1 MRKSILLLCLTLIA
15 SFLAAAPAEAA
26 KRKTAKKK
34 GVEEVVKPEEVGVL
48 KNEDVQVVQRILYPH
63 KGRTELGFHLGGH
76 FFDPYVVGVIGGFD
90 MTHFFKE
97 TGGLHIQI
105 CGGYGGSNQHHQDLT
120 SNIFSDVGYTL
131 GNDARRLL
139 AGVTVAAELIPAY
152 AKYNFFGKRVFHNDL
167 YILLGG
173 TVYLGQ
179 GILTN
184 SRDASQLR
192 IVPGPMFGVGF
203 RVFTGPKVNISID
216 IRNNISFEG
225 RAFSKTL
232 GVRNNVIFGVRIGGF
247 VGQAQEAAID

>member
-1 MRKSILLLCLTLIA
+1 MRKSILLLCLALV
-15 SFLAAAPAEAA
+15 AAMVTALPADAA

-34 GVEEVVKPEEVGVL
+34 GVEEIVKPEEVGVL
-48 KNEDVQVVQRILYPH
+48 KNEDVLVVQRVLYPH
-63 KGRTELGFHLGGH
+63 AGRTEIGFHLAGH
-76 FFDPYVVGVIGGFD
+76 FFDPYVVGVLGGFD

-167 YILLGG
+167 YVLLGG

-179 GILTN
+179 GILTR

-192 IVPGPMFGVGF
+192 IVPGPMFGIGF
-203 RVFTGPKVNISID
+203 RIFAGPKTNISLD
-216 IRNNISFEG
+216 IRDNISFEQ
-225 RAFSKTL
+225 RAFSQSL
-232 GVRNNVIFGVRIGGF
+232 GVRNNVVFGVRIGGF
-247 VGQAQEAAID
+247 TGQPKDATLE